1 MNLFRSILLLLSLC
15 LFIMLPYS
23 VGYGLAA
30 HSTKAHIVGII
41 CGVLSLGL
49 FLVQG
54 KTSRE
59 SD

>member
-1 MNLFRSILLLLSLC
+1 MERELSN
-15 LFIMLPYS
+15 
-23 VGYGLAA
+23 GLEPLAGA
-30 HSTKAHIVGII
+30 ISGIVGVI